1 MNNTLKLGLIGIA
14 GVIIGFVAFLFLS
27 PKTPAPTGGST
38 NFGGDLVV
46 DALTVNS
53 TLTQTGAVTMGS
65 SGTAVSTL
73 NYGSCNLQPDAATIA
88 ASTTAR
94 VTCHG
99 GNWSAGQAA
108 FTALTGI
115 TSSSKIIASLS
126 STTAGTTFE
135 GLVLTGVT
143 ASTTA
148 GFIETRISNQTGTTY
163 TWPVSGSASGT
174 MQYIGIK

>member
-1 MNNTLKLGLIGIA
+1 MNNTLKLGLVGIA
-14 GVIIGFVAFLFLS
+14 GVIIGLIAFLFLS
-27 PKTPAPTGGST
+27 PKPEKIIPGGGST

-46 DALTVNS
+46 DAFTANTSITLGS
-53 TLTQTGAVTMGS
+53 T
-65 SGTAVSTL
+65 GTAFTGL
-73 NYGSCNLQPDAATIA
+73 NGGTCQLQPDATTIA

-115 TSSSKIIASLS
+115 TSSSKIVASLS
-126 STTAGTTFE
+126 TTTAGSTSE
-135 GLVLTGVT
+135 GLILLGVT
-143 ASTTA
+143 ASTTS
-148 GFIETRISNQTGTTY
+148 GFIEARISNQTGTTY
-163 TWPVSGSASGT
+163 TWSTSGSASGT